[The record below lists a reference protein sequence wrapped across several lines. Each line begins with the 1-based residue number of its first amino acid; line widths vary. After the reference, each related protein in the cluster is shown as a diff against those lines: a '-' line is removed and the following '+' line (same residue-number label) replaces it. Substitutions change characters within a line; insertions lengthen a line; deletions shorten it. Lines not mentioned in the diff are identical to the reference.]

1 MYARLIQNHVL
12 ANLTFVLVMI
22 IGYLSYQEMPRQQ
35 DPTINFN
42 WITIITALPGA
53 SGSDVEKRITD
64 VLEDSIKGIPDM
76 NFISSNSRENISSI
90 LVRFEDM
97 PERTYDKRLA
107 DLRRELQNVQS
118 ELPAEAIETKI
129 IEITSGNAFPAAL
142 VAVTANADDERLRKR
157 AQSVSDSI
165 EQISGVERVDSIG
178 LDDPELQIN
187 FYPQALES
195 LGLAPATLANALQVW
210 FQDVSA
216 GTTDIGNRSWLVRIV
231 GKNSDPAEVAKLPI
245 PGLSGEIP
253 LGRVASVQRAR
264 KKAAQD
270 VRVDGKPAILLSVLK
285 QDNTNVIKLVDKL
298 NEWVDEQNELTQNTG
313 IQLTMVDDQT
323 LPTKQA
329 ISIMQSNAL
338 IGLML
343 VLFVAWLFLGSRIA
357 LLTAIGIPFI
367 LALTFWILSS
377 NGETLNITVLLGVVI
392 VLGML
397 VDDAVVVVESIYY
410 RLQRGMNSLDAAI
423 GAMKEVALP
432 VTTAVLT
439 TIAAFLPLMLLPGI
453 LGKFMKVIPMVVT
466 IALAISLIEAFWM
479 LPSHIIGAKIDFTK
493 KSFTQRWREAVIHWM
508 QIKYSKIL
516 IRALRWPKVTL
527 ITIFLAFATAIGALS
542 AGLVRVDFFA
552 SDNLRL
558 FYVNVEMPTS
568 TPLQETLNTVL
579 KVEDQVKKHL
589 KNEPDAKDARSVVSY
604 AGQMFTET
612 EPLFGDHVGQIVISL
627 LPVNQGAGEVR
638 EIIDAMREDVTS
650 VIGANNISF
659 LEMKGGPPS
668 SKPISVKV
676 RGDDYEIIKQA
687 SDKLKEILQGI
698 KGIKDISDDASLG
711 RMELTLKMNHDAI
724 RRAGINPLDI
734 TRTIRLLVDGEVVAE
749 MQDKGEKLQIRVKAE
764 SNDSN
769 DIGDLLE
776 FRMPTPNGSS
786 IPLNQLVTQER
797 GVSLGN
803 IRHYN
808 FRRAITL
815 EADIAKPE
823 GKEDFMACRV
833 RPAVYGDE
841 IDYSICALDT
851 VTANKLMM
859 EGWKKYQGDFPS
871 IDLDT
876 TGQLDDINESI
887 DSIAKLFLIGIG
899 LMYLIL
905 GTQFRSYYQP
915 FIVLA
920 TVPLA
925 FTGVIF
931 GLLVTQNPMSLYTL
945 YGVVALAGIAVNA
958 AIVLVSAANDRIAN
972 GMSSVFSI
980 IYAARRRVI
989 PIMITT
995 LTTIAGLF
1003 SLAVGLG
1010 GQSLIWGPVATS
1022 IVWGVGFSS
1031 LLTLF
1036 AIPVLYLFGSR
1047 VVFWVVCL
1055 ASFIALPLYAY
1066 FLYVDVSTYQ
1076 DINEMKSLVF
1086 LVIGIASIVATLLLI
1101 AHVQKKYTPGEPI
1114 FKLLMK
1120 LIIGSIVIASVWGAR
1135 YQIEPYLTGLIGS

>member
-12 ANLTFVLVMI
+12 ANLTFVLVLI

-42 WITIITALPGA
+42 WITIITTLPGA
-53 SGSDVEKRITD
+53 SASDVEKRVTD
-64 VLEDSIKGIPDM
+64 VLEDSVKGITDV
-76 NFISSNSRENISSI
+76 NFVSSNSREGISSI

-97 PERTYDKRLA
+97 PERVYDKRLTT
-107 DLRRELQNVQS
+107 LRRELQNVQS
-118 ELPAEAIETKI
+118 ELPTEAIETKI

-142 VAVTANADDERLRKR
+142 VAVTGNADDDRLRKR
-157 AQSVSDSI
+157 AQAVSDSI

-195 LGLAPATLANALQVW
+195 LGMAPATLANALQVW

-231 GKNSDPAEVAKLPI
+231 GKNSDPVEVAKLPI

-298 NEWVDEQNELTQNTG
+298 NVWVDEQNELTQNTG

-338 IGLML
+338 IGLLL
-343 VLFVAWLFLGSRIA
+343 VLVVAWLFLGSRIA
-357 LLTAIGIPFI
+357 FLTAIGIPFI

-410 RLQRGMNSLDAAI
+410 RLQRGMNGLDAAV
-423 GAMKEVALP
+423 GAMKEVAMP

-466 IALAISLIEAFWM
+466 LALAISLIEAFWM
-479 LPSHIIGAKIDFTK
+479 LPSHISGAKINFEK
-493 KSFTQRWREAVIHWM
+493 KSLTQRWRESMIHWL
-508 QIKYSKIL
+508 QLKYSKIL
-516 IRALRWPKVTL
+516 IKALRWPKMTL

-579 KVEDQVKKHL
+579 KVEDQIKKHL
-589 KNEPDAKDARSVVSY
+589 KDEKDAKDARSVVSY

-612 EPLFGDHVGQIVISL
+612 EPLFGDHVGQIVVSL
-627 LPVNQGAGEVR
+627 LPVDQGAGKVR
-638 EIIDAMREDVTS
+638 DIIDAMRKDVTS

-659 LEMKGGPPS
+659 LEIKGGPPS

-676 RGDDYEIIKQA
+676 RGDNYETIKQA
-687 SDKLKEILQGI
+687 SDKLKEILQSI

-724 RRAGINPLDI
+724 RRAGINPTDI

-764 SNDSN
+764 ANDSD
-769 DIGDLLE
+769 DIGDLLQ
-776 FRMPTPNGSS
+776 FRMPTANGSS

-823 GKEDFMACRV
+823 GKEDFMACRL

-859 EGWKKYQGDFPS
+859 EGWEEHKQNFPS

-958 AIVLVSAANDRIAN
+958 AIVLVSAANDRIAS

-980 IYAARRRVI
+980 VYAARRRVI

-1047 VVFWVVCL
+1047 VVFWI
-1055 ASFIALPLYAY
+1055 IALGSLIVLPLYAY
-1066 FLYVDVSTYQ
+1066 FLYVDVSVNQ
-1076 DINEMKSLVF
+1076 DINEMKSLI
-1086 LVIGIASIVATLLLI
+1086 LMVIGIISIVATLLLLSHI
-1101 AHVQKKYTPGEPI
+1101 LKRYTPGKPV

-1120 LIIGSIVIASVWGAR
+1120 LIIGSFIIVSLWGAR
-1135 YQIEPYLTGLIGS
+1135 YQLEPVLSKLIAN